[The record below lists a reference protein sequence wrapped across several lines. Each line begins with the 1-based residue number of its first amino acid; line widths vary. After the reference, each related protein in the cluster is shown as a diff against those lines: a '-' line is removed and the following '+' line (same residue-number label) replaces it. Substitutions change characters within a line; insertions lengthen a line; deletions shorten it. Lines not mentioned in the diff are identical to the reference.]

1 MIAEDVV
8 KISNDVCRGKIKD
21 MFRYSLLPCQMEW
34 TDWFPL
40 GNQSIYPSIIKGGT
54 GIYLFGHRKKCF
66 FTPKKKEIYVGQSIN
81 IPPRLYKH
89 KSYFIEEVN
98 KTPAKKKIEKGM
110 KSSEKKWTFTDKLV
124 YRDKIINNWE
134 IRCCIINTGNSDL
147 DKFHSKVLEDTLMIQ
162 LDLIDNGLNVIEGM
176 ST

>member
-8 KISNDVCRGKIKD
+8 NISNDACREKIKT
-21 MFRYSLLPCQMEW
+21 MFRYSLRSTQVVW